1 MGSCPLSVRLVLTV
15 VTAISSVTMFV
26 ALSLSCLLV
35 VSSVSAFPQQLP
47 PGVDAASCPN
57 FPFCGPSPTGAGAA
71 PSANTPALQA
81 HAAAEAA
88 VRAQQAQGPGLV
100 GPSGK

>member
-1 MGSCPLSVRLVLTV
+1 MG
-15 VTAISSVTMFV
+15 TAISSVTMLV

-35 VSSVSAFPQQLP
+35 LSSVSAFPQQLP

-81 HAAAEAA
+81 RTKK
-88 VRAQQAQGPGLV
+88 VLGTTNSDSQQNLRKASVGRMTTSSRVTPV
-100 GPSGK
+100 GP